1 MIGGIMG
8 KSMGLGAVSG
18 LNVLG
23 EVGSLA
29 RGSSAQEVGGT
40 SGGIG
45 GISSSPFMT
54 SLVQS
59 LSSILPSTS
68 SANLSVSKNTGTGG
82 GAGGTTAGTG
92 ATSSAQT
99 PEQALGAF
107 LQALLA
113 SLYGAQQ
120 GNSGGSGV
128 SRIVGGDSSGLAS
141 SGPSLPG
148 AAGIRSYQ
156 GGPSSMV
163 GQLQSLAQ
171 SLSATAGGQTSSS
184 GAAKGVAGVEAL
196 ANVPG
201 SSLQKDFTNLLAAFG
216 ATNSQATLSSFLG
229 TLSNNLQTHGA
240 QLGLNSVA

>member
-82 GAGGTTAGTG
+82 GAGATTAGT

-184 GAAKGVAGVEAL
+184 GATKGVAGVDAL